1 MIPFYIDVARI
12 AFRRQLIYRWANLAG
27 LLTNTFFA
35 LVTSYVVLALYRARP
50 STSGYNVH
58 DAVLYIWLIQALTMV
73 VLPFGW
79 RDLMRVIRSG
89 EVISDLSKPCDFY
102 WYWFWREVGRACYYL
117 LFRCIPT
124 YIIGA
129 LLFGLGLPGGWQYL
143 PLFGITLLLAVMLG
157 IVYRYLYNV
166 VAFWIV
172 EARAVGTLA
181 EAIGLFFAGS
191 YVPLPFFPAWLHQF
205 ATFLPF
211 YGLMNL
217 PTEILLGKI
226 NGIALLLAP
235 AGQIA
240 WLVVLTWCARRL
252 TQRAVRHVI
261 SQGG

>member
-1 MIPFYIDVARI
+1 
-12 AFRRQLIYRWANLAG
+12 
-27 LLTNTFFA
+27 
-35 LVTSYVVLALYRARP
+35 
-50 STSGYNVH
+50 
-58 DAVLYIWLIQALTMV
+58 MV

-102 WYWFWREVGRACYYL
+102 WYWFCRELGRDGYYL

-124 YIIGA
+124 YIIGT
-129 LLFGLGLPGGWQYL
+129 LLFGLVLPGGWQDL
-143 PLFGITLLLAVMLG
+143 PLFGITFLFAAMLG
-157 IVYRYLYNV
+157 IAYRYLYNV

-181 EAIGLFFAGS
+181 ETVGLFFAGS
-191 YVPLPFFPAWLHQF
+191 FVPLPFFPAWLHQLT
-205 ATFLPF
+205 TFLPF

-217 PTEILLGKI
+217 PAEMLLGKI
-226 NGIALLLAP
+226 TGPALWLAP

-240 WLVVLTWCARRL
+240 WLVILTWCARRL
-252 TQRAVRHVI
+252 TQRAVRRVI